1 MAVANNPRIK
11 YYPVKNGDMS
21 LITLA
26 DKTTILIDCN
36 ISVVSQDEE
45 DKSRFDA
52 KKDLIDSIQTRD
64 SNPYVDVF
72 ILTHGDKDHCWGFKD
87 NFYQG
92 DPKDYGKKHREA
104 ELIIMDAMWFSPMIA
119 EQYTNTN
126 EDAHQQEAERRLKL
140 HRDGSDDK
148 DLPGNRIRIIG
159 YDVNGEYEDL
169 DHLRSKPGEVVARF
183 NDRDQDTFS
192 IFIHAPFKIHLDSP
206 EKDKNSAS
214 IVFQARFKEYSWSTD
229 FSCQAMFGGDSDH
242 TTWKQI
248 VERTKRFGKDESEK
262 ALDWDLFM
270 APHHCSWTYF
280 NDTDKDDIV
289 DTSIEA
295 LQYGKDG
302 GFIIASCKKI
312 INDDDNPPHHDAKK
326 EYLKY
331 IESKEKFL
339 NTDVEPTES
348 EPKPIVFDIT
358 SNGPARVSNK
368 NISGSATS
376 AGGTGA
382 AGTIISQG

>member
-1 MAVANNPRIK
+1 MGVATNSQIK

-21 LITLA
+21 LITLD

-36 ISVVSQDEE
+36 ISVVSQDEQ
-45 DKSRFDA
+45 DKSRYDA
-52 KKDLIDSIQTRD
+52 KKDLLNSIQKRAD
-64 SNPYVDVF
+64 NLYVDVF

-92 DPKDYGKKHREA
+92 DPKDYSKKDRET
-104 ELIIMDAMWFSPMIA
+104 ELIIMDEMWFSPMIA

-126 EDAHQQEAERRLKL
+126 EDAHQQEAERRLKM
-140 HRDGSDDK
+140 HRDNHSEK
-148 DLPGNRIRIIG
+148 DNPGNRVRIIG
-159 YDVNGEYEDL
+159 YDVNNEYEDL
-169 DHLRSKPGEVVARF
+169 DHLRSKPGEVVSMF
-183 NDRDQDTFS
+183 NGKNQDNFS
-192 IFIHAPFKIHLDSP
+192 VFIHAPFKIHLDSP
-206 EKDKNSAS
+206 DKDKNSAS
-214 IVFQARFKEYSWSTD
+214 IVFQARFKEYSWSSS
-229 FSCQAMFGGDSDH
+229 FICQAMFGGDSDH
-242 TTWKQI
+242 TTWAQI
-248 VERTKRFGKDESEK
+248 VERTKRFGKDVSEK

-289 DTSIEA
+289 ATSIEA
-295 LQYGKDG
+295 LEYGKDG

-312 INDDDNPPHHDAKK
+312 INDEDNPPHYDAKK

-339 NTDVEPTES
+339 NTDVEPKES
-348 EPKPIVFDIT
+348 EPKPIIFDIT
-358 SNGPARVSNK
+358 ANGPARGSEK
-368 NISGSATS
+368 TIGGSATS
-376 AGGTGA
+376 AGGFGS

>member
-1 MAVANNPRIK
+1 MAVANNPQIK

-36 ISVVSQDEE
+36 ITVVSQDDE

-64 SNPYVDVF
+64 SSPYVDVF
-72 ILTHGDKDHCWGFKD
+72 ILTHGDKDHCLGFKD

-92 DPKDYGKKHREA
+92 DPNDYEKKHRVA

-140 HRDGSDDK
+140 HRDGSVDK

-169 DHLRSKPGEVVARF
+169 DHLRSKPGDVVSRF
-183 NDRDQDTFS
+183 NDRDQDAFS

-214 IVFQARFKEYSWSTD
+214 IVFQARFKEYNWSSD

-295 LQYGKDG
+295 LEYGKDG
-302 GFIIASCKKI
+302 SFIIASCKKI
-312 INDDDNPPHHDAKK
+312 VNDDDNPPHYDAKK

-331 IESKEKFL
+331 VDSKEKFL
-339 NTDVEPTES
+339 NTDIEPSEE
-348 EPKPIVFDIT
+348 EPKPIIFDIT
-358 SNGPARVSNK
+358 SNGPARASNK
-368 NISGSATS
+368 SISGAATS
-376 AGGTGA
+376 AGGSGA